1 MAKRAGNEERA
12 HTAPQISSGGSRPL
26 KNRVATP
33 CPPQKGGSTPGQI
46 IRPIS
51 EKAASSVLCCVGR
64 GRELVWHHVAS
75 HSGSLIRKVR
85 NHILVKW
92 TGEAVQ
98 VFVQQ
103 KVTQHRQF
111 NVNRLR
117 PHQSDSVHFPDATN
131 KGTHSLSVYYTMT
144 TEAFPSFL
152 LRDASRHWRMLNYLS
167 ETAVV

>member
-1 MAKRAGNEERA
+1 MEKRAGNEERA
-12 HTAPQISSGGSRPL
+12 HTAPQISSGGSRPFNL
-26 KNRVATP
+26 
-33 CPPQKGGSTPGQI
+33 PPHTKAPLQLSSTTGQI
-46 IRPIS
+46 KRPRS

-64 GRELVWHHVAS
+64 GRELGWHHVAS
-75 HSGSLIRKVR
+75 RSGSLIRKVR

-98 VFVQQ
+98 VFVQR
-103 KVTQHRQF
+103 KVTQHRQV

-131 KGTHSLSVYYTMT
+131 KSTHSLSVYYTMT

-152 LRDASRHWRMLNYLS
+152 LRDASRHWRMLN
-167 ETAVV
+167 